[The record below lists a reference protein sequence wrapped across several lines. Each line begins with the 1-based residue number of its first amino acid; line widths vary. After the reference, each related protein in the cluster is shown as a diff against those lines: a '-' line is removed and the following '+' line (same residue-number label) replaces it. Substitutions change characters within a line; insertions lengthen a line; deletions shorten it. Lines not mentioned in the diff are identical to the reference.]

1 MRMKRVFL
9 SVCLWLGAAGAW
21 AHGGLSMDQDMCKL
35 TVGPY
40 MMHFAGY
47 QEDAQR
53 TEFCEDIPHKGPTI
67 IVLDAIDLGL
77 RDLPIEVRI
86 VRKTEGPMDAGPEVF
101 KLAPAVYPKGTVLIR
116 HDFVDDGDYV
126 GLVYAGADRKH
137 SSMFP
142 FSVGK
147 QGGYWKYTLG
157 LVGLLL
163 LAVFFLQ
170 VGRQRLQKDIALQ
183 GQNEA

>member
-77 RDLPIEVRI
+77 RDVPIEVRI

-170 VGRQRLQKDIALQ
+170 VGRQRLQTDIALQ